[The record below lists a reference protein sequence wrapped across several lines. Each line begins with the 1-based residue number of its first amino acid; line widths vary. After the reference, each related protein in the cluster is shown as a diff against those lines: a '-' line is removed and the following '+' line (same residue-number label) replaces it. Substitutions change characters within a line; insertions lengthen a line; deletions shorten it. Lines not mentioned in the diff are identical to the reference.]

1 MSIFPIGKIEGG
13 ICYMEVIN
21 DGKMKAEK
29 VLCRVFHLLSLD
41 KPDMNEFENRIKY
54 QKIVYLLQVYG
65 LSVGYGLE

>member
-1 MSIFPIGKIEGG
+1 
-13 ICYMEVIN
+13 MEVIN